1 MTVYDR
7 ASRHAW
13 WMLGALTVA
22 VLFVAV
28 VDRFYGHST
37 LAFAAAIV
45 GLVFA
50 NRRMLSYNCPRCG
63 KNLFFRGL
71 FVVPWPNRTCTACG
85 AELDRERG

>member
-1 MTVYDR
+1 VTIYDR

-13 WMLGALTVA
+13 WMLGALTVS

-28 VDRFYGHST
+28 VDRSYGHST

-45 GLVFA
+45 GLVVA
-50 NRRMLSYNCPRCG
+50 NRRMLSYNCPHCG

-71 FVVPWPNRTCTACG
+71 FVVPWPNRTCGKCG
-85 AELDRERG
+85 AALDRTRP